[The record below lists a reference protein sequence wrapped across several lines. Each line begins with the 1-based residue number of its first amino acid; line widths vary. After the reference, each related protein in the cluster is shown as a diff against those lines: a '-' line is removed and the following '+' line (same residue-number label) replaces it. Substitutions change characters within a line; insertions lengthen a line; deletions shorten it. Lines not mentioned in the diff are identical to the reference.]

1 MVEHIRRLENRVR
14 HSYGLGLVLITAAT
28 LAWSVAGL
36 FTRWISVDTGT
47 MLVWRGVF
55 GAVGIFVVICALQGR
70 NGIAAFA
77 RLGRVGWAYA
87 VVSGLGM
94 ICFITALR
102 LTTVAHVSIIYATVP
117 LVAAGLGWVILRERP
132 ARSAVVA
139 SLFALLGVTIMVGLG
154 TDGALSGD
162 LLAFGM
168 TMALAVM
175 MVISRRFPDLL
186 TLQAACLSA
195 LLSGIIALPVA
206 DGLIVE
212 PDQLGL
218 LALFGLVNSA
228 LGLALFALGS
238 RLLPPVETALI
249 TALDAPLAPV
259 WVWLVFGEVI
269 RRDTLLGGAI
279 VFAAVLVHLVR
290 HTRRGAAR

>member
-1 MVEHIRRLENRVR
+1 MTTDILQTGFETRPITMQPMWLITYQAPAEDIDRIFDEIRKSEALVHGKTDNNGYRAPAGTEYYRPRAGTPTGAEQDVRQRPDVDEMRLFLPRDTDALTRVIEAIYAVHSYYEPVIIVQDVLRSNCNGLDDSDNPHRWWNTFRRLENRVR

-117 LVAAGLGWVILRERP
+117 LVAAGLGWVICANVRR
-132 ARSAVVA
+132 AVQWW
-139 SLFALLGVTIMVGLG
+139 
-154 TDGALSGD
+154 
-162 LLAFGM
+162 
-168 TMALAVM
+168 
-175 MVISRRFPDLL
+175 P
-186 TLQAACLSA
+186 ACL
-195 LLSGIIALPVA
+195 PC
-206 DGLIVE
+206 
-212 PDQLGL
+212 
-218 LALFGLVNSA
+218 
-228 LGLALFALGS
+228 
-238 RLLPPVETALI
+238 
-249 TALDAPLAPV
+249 
-259 WVWLVFGEVI
+259 WV
-269 RRDTLLGGAI
+269 
-279 VFAAVLVHLVR
+279 
-290 HTRRGAAR
+290 

>member
-1 MVEHIRRLENRVR
+1 MIA
-14 HSYGLGLVLITAAT
+14 SYRLGLVLIIAAT

-36 FTRWISVDTGT
+36 FTRWISTDTGT
-47 MLVWRGVF
+47 MLVWRGLF
-55 GAVGIFVVICALQGR
+55 GALGIFAVICALQGR
-70 NGIAAFA
+70 NGITAFA
-77 RLGRVGWAYA
+77 RLGYIGWAYA
-87 VVSGLGM
+87 LVSGVGM

-117 LVAAGLGWVILRERP
+117 LVAAGLGWMILRERP
-132 ARSAVVA
+132 GRSALVA

-154 TDGALSGD
+154 TDGTLSGD

-175 MVISRRFPDLL
+175 MVISRRYQGLL

-195 LLSGIIALPVA
+195 LLSAIIALPMAHDLAVPA
-206 DGLIVE
+206 
-212 PDQLGL
+212 DQLGL

-238 RLLPPVETALI
+238 RMLPPIETALI

-259 WVWLVFGEVI
+259 WVWLIFGEMI
-269 RRDTLLGGAI
+269 RRETLLGGGI
-279 VFAAVLVHLVR
+279 VFAAVLVHLAR
-290 HTRRGAAR
+290 HNRRAVAR